1 MTALSSQLGY
11 QVKLEQFEGPLALLL
26 YLIRKEE
33 MDIYDIPITR
43 ITKQYLEYVKKM
55 RQLDLEVAGEFVAMA
70 ATLIHIK
77 SRMLLPTYDE
87 NGEVVEQ
94 EDPRK
99 ELVQQLLEYQKY
111 QEAAQKLYERPL
123 LGRDYWPKGLR
134 ESIEP
139 EKEGEILITEDN
151 ALFALIGAYRKM
163 VRQIKKGVHKVGAKG
178 QSIAQRIL
186 ELREKLSPGHRT
198 TLSQLVKEK
207 NNDSNK
213 LLITF
218 LSLLELG
225 KMGFVSLF
233 QSEVYADIHVDVRQ
247 EVDRDVIARVEEYD
261 SKGSAEMAEAI
272 TSLESNA
279 NSIGN
284 EIEFSDDESDVELAQ
299 SGSEVQLSL
308 VENNEQEEVVGLGEE
323 MATDEEIAAEEAL
336 LDQEMSLKEDSNLE
350 SESADSDL
358 ESFVLNESSSKE
370 PEPTL

>member
-1 MTALSSQLGY
+1 MT
-11 QVKLEQFEGPLALLL
+11 
-26 YLIRKEE
+26 
-33 MDIYDIPITR
+33 
-43 ITKQYLEYVKKM
+43 
-55 RQLDLEVAGEFVAMA
+55 
-70 ATLIHIK
+70 
-77 SRMLLPTYDE
+77 
-87 NGEVVEQ
+87 
-94 EDPRK
+94 
-99 ELVQQLLEYQKY
+99 
-111 QEAAQKLYERPL
+111 
-123 LGRDYWPKGLR
+123 
-134 ESIEP
+134 
-139 EKEGEILITEDN
+139 
-151 ALFALIGAYRKM
+151 
-163 VRQIKKGVHKVGAKG
+163 
-178 QSIAQRIL
+178 
-186 ELREKLSPGHRT
+186 
-198 TLSQLVKEK
+198 K